1 MAGGKNSILIYTD
14 WIDTFESLTDEE
26 AGRLVKHLFRY
37 VNDKNPIAPDRLTE
51 ISFISLKNTLKR
63 DLKKWESEVDK
74 KSNSGKLGNL
84 KRWHL
89 DLYELII
96 KKELTIEDAE
106 LIAQNRTKSQSIALR
121 QNESQSIANIADS
134 VPVPVPVPVS
144 DNVSDNEKEK
154 PKEVLAAKAVVTR
167 KNIFS
172 DCFTNWFLSENETP
186 FKMQVKDFVAIASIE
201 RYCTENKKEGFEPIA
216 MFQFVLSKF
225 STLPDFYQN
234 NKNPT
239 FINSKFPEII
249 ALLRQKSIKAD
260 NLKGKQEKN
269 NDVFANILNEINNTE
284 NGTQNGH
291 QRSLSQ

>member
-1 MAGGKNSILIYTD
+1 MKELPYFKFYSTEWMTGNIVFEPLEVQGLFINICALYWKNGGVLRISEIEQRYKKKTLIAK
-14 WIDTFESLTDEE
+14 LTD
-26 AGRLVKHLFRY
+26 RFFS
-37 VNDKNPIAPDRLTE
+37 VNDGFIS
-51 ISFISLKNTLKR
+51 ISFLNEQLSERQEVSKINSKNGSKGGR
-63 DLKKWESEVDK
+63 PSNEEKKANANRNETETKANES
-74 KSNSGKLGNL
+74 N
-84 KRWHL
+84 
-89 DLYELII
+89 
-96 KKELTIEDAE
+96 KELELEEEIE
-106 LIAQNRTKSQSIALR
+106 S
-121 QNESQSIANIADS
+121 
-134 VPVPVPVPVS
+134 
-144 DNVSDNEKEK
+144 EKEK
-154 PKEVLAAKAVVTR
+154 EVNKNITARAVVTR
-167 KNIFS
+167 ENIFS

-249 ALLRQKSIKAD
+249 ALLRQKTIKAD

-291 QRSLSQ
+291 QRSLGK